1 MEQIVEFYIE
11 ELKNNP
17 DLTAEV
23 IEQYHQIIDTYAHA
37 VLSAM
42 MN

>member
-1 MEQIVEFYIE
+1 MEQIIEFYIK

-17 DLTAEV
+17 DLTTEV
-23 IEQYHQIIDTYAHA
+23 IEQYHEIIDTYAH
-37 VLSAM
+37 VMLSAM

>member
-1 MEQIVEFYIE
+1 MEQIVEFYIDQ
-11 ELKNNP
+11 LKSNP

-23 IEQYHQIIDTYAHA
+23 IEQYHQIIDTYAHL